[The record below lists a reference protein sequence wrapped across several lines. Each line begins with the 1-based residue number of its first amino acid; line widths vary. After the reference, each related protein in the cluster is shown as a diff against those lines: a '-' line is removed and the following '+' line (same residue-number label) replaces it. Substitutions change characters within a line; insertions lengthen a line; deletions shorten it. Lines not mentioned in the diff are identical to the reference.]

1 MEDLSELQ
9 QAAYKEEVTRL
20 YIEKTEQRSVN
31 SAIRQDD
38 YEVYLRQKTYH
49 RKLNRLANK
58 LVNKIKWLP
67 YSKRFPMWQ
76 ESREMIYE
84 CRTKAIEQ
92 RSILLRD
99 VRRAIQKK
107 LERFGEQDEKAIMAV
122 TERYVFH
129 LKEDAFVSR

>member
-99 VRRAIQKK
+99 VRRAI
-107 LERFGEQDEKAIMAV
+107 
-122 TERYVFH
+122 
-129 LKEDAFVSR
+129 